1 MLSARNKIVVINV
14 LDGVLGPGH
23 SLKGNERAH
32 HCPFCHHHK
41 QKLQVNT
48 ETQQWH
54 CWVCNS
60 KGRTIQS
67 LLRRLHCE
75 PSAIQKI
82 RSIYGEDDGASY
94 SPTEEVAKLA
104 LPEEFRQ
111 LYIKPKSINPVY
123 NKAISYLKKRGIGMG
138 EIVKY
143 NIGYCESGLYSG
155 RIIIPSYDGD
165 GVLNYFIARSFYDD
179 VGMKYKN
186 PPVNRNV
193 IIFENQINWNEPI
206 VLVEGAFDSFS
217 VRRNA
222 IPILGKFI
230 PKKLMEKIMLSGVK
244 EIAIILDSDAV
255 SESVKYSHYFQ
266 KNGIQVR
273 NIIPK
278 GKDIGEMG
286 LSETLKMLKS
296 SPESGW
302 GDLVKMKLNNLR

>member
-1 MLSARNKIVVINV
+1 MLSAKNKVVVINV
-14 LDGVLGPGH
+14 LDGVLGPGY

-60 KGRTIQS
+60 KGRSIQS

-75 PSAIQKI
+75 PSQLQKI
-82 RSIYGEDDGASY
+82 KNIYGEDDVSSY
-94 SPTEEVAKLA
+94 KGDDEVAKLS
-104 LPEEFRQ
+104 LPSEFKQ

-123 NKAISYLKKRGIGMG
+123 NKALSYLRRRGIDVG
-138 EIVKY
+138 EIVKH
-143 NIGYCESGLYSG
+143 NIGYCETGIYAG
-155 RIIIPSYDGD
+155 RIIIPSYDSD
-165 GVLNYFIARSFYDD
+165 GNLNYFIARSFYEDAK
-179 VGMKYKN
+179 MKYKN

-222 IPILGKFI
+222 IPVLGKFI
-230 PKKLMEKIMLSGVK
+230 PKKLMNKIMLSGVK
-244 EIAIILDSDAV
+244 EIAIMFDPDAV
-255 SESVKYSHYFQ
+255 SESVKYANYFQ
-266 KNGIQVR
+266 KNGIRVK

-278 GKDIGEMG
+278 SKDIGEMG
-286 LSETLKMLKS
+286 LEHTLKLLKS
-296 SPESGW
+296 SNETGW
-302 GDLVKMKLNNLR
+302 DDLVKMKLNNL

>member
-1 MLSARNKIVVINV
+1 MLSAKNKVVVINV
-14 LDGVLGPGH
+14 LDGVLGPGY

-41 QKLQVNT
+41 QKLQINLDS
-48 ETQQWH
+48 QKIH

-60 KGRTIQS
+60 KGRSIQS

-75 PSAIQKI
+75 LSQIQKI
-82 RSIYGEDDGASY
+82 KNIYGEDEVGSY
-94 SPTEEVAKLA
+94 TESEEVAKLS
-104 LPEEFRQ
+104 LPSEFKQ

-123 NKAISYLKKRGIGMG
+123 NKALSYLKQRGIGVG

-143 NIGYCESGLYSG
+143 NIGYCETGIYAG
-155 RIIIPSYDGD
+155 RIIIPSYDSEGN
-165 GVLNYFIARSFYDD
+165 LNYFVARTFYEDTK
-179 VGMKYKN
+179 MKYKN

-230 PKKLMEKIMLSGVK
+230 PKKLMDKIMISGVK
-244 EIAIILDSDAV
+244 EIAIMLDSDAV
-255 SESVKYSHYFQ
+255 SESVKYSNYFQ
-266 KNGIQVR
+266 KNGIRVK

-278 GKDIGEMG
+278 SKDIGEMG
-286 LSETLKMLKS
+286 LKDTLKLLKS
-296 SPESGW
+296 SNETGW
-302 GDLVKMKLNNLR
+302 GDLVKMKLNNL

>member
-1 MLSARNKIVVINV
+1 MLSAKNKVVVINV
-14 LDGVLGPGH
+14 LDGVLGPGY

-60 KGRTIQS
+60 KGRSIQS

-75 PSAIQKI
+75 LSQIQKI
-82 RSIYGEDDGASY
+82 KNIYGEDDVSSY
-94 SPTEEVAKLA
+94 KGDEEVVKLS
-104 LPEEFRQ
+104 LPSEFKQ

-123 NKAISYLKKRGIGMG
+123 NKALSYLKQRGIGVG

-143 NIGYCESGLYSG
+143 NIGYCETGIYAG
-155 RIIIPSYDGD
+155 RIIIPSYDSEGN
-165 GVLNYFIARSFYDD
+165 LNYFVARTFYEDTK
-179 VGMKYKN
+179 MKYKN

-230 PKKLMEKIMLSGVK
+230 PKKLMDKIMLSGVK
-244 EIAIILDSDAV
+244 EIAIMLDSDAV
-255 SESVKYSHYFQ
+255 SESVKYSNYFQ
-266 KNGIQVR
+266 KNGIRVK

-278 GKDIGEMG
+278 SKDIGEMG
-286 LSETLKMLKS
+286 LEHTLKLLKS
-296 SPESGW
+296 SNETGW
-302 GDLVKMKLNNLR
+302 DDLVKMKLNNL

>member
-1 MLSARNKIVVINV
+1 MESRNRIHVLNV
-14 LDGVLGPGH
+14 LESVLG
-23 SLKGNERAH
+23 SYIKMKGDEYAF
-32 HCPFCHHHK
+32 HCPFCHHRK
-41 QKLQVNT
+41 QKLQINISS
-48 ETQQWH
+48 QKIH

-60 KGRTIQS
+60 KGRSIQS
-67 LLRRLHCE
+67 FLRKLHCD
-75 PSAIQKI
+75 ANQIQKI
-82 RSIYGEDDGASY
+82 RNIYGDDDVTGYVAEN
-94 SPTEEVAKLA
+94 EEAKLV

-123 NKAISYLKKRGIGMG
+123 NKAIAYLRKRGIGVG

-193 IIFENQINWNEPI
+193 IVFENQINWNEPI

-244 EIAIILDSDAV
+244 ELSIILDSDAV
-255 SESVKYSHYFQ
+255 SESVKYAHYFQ
-266 KNGIQVR
+266 KNGIQVK

-286 LSETLKMLKS
+286 LRETLKMLKS
-296 SPESGW
+296 SPESEW